1 MPEYTDSQHTHPTVQ
16 SQTKG
21 PDHTPLRENEKS
33 LRIGLAVCGGI
44 AAYKSAELAS
54 LLVKSGYSVFPIMTP
69 AATRFIQP
77 LTLEALTGNAAHIHW
92 DDAAQPGGMDHI
104 NLMRKLDLLIIA
116 PLTAN
121 TAAKLAHG
129 FADHFLGAGY
139 LAYSGKTLACPAMNT
154 GMLEHPATQRNLK
167 VLEDD
172 GVVLCMGKPGVL
184 ACGDVG
190 PGRLAEPPVILDM
203 VEYLTSPE
211 IPFFKDKKI
220 LINAGPTIEDLD
232 PVRFLT
238 NRSTGKM
245 GFALAKALRNAGARI
260 TLVHGPVHLPLP
272 EQIVCRSVRSASEMA
287 ETCLKLFP
295 TMDMAVYSAAVA
307 DFTPEFQDRKL
318 KKDDFNGTLIL
329 KRTMDI
335 LKTSGERKSDSQW
348 LIGFAA
354 ETHDETR
361 FASNKLKNKNA
372 DLIFCNTV
380 GGTKGGFESNENS
393 VTAFFRKGEPV
404 TLPLA
409 DKTDLANQMV
419 RLIAARFTK

>member
-1 MPEYTDSQHTHPTVQ
+1 MKDPVPFSESPKT
-16 SQTKG
+16 
-21 PDHTPLRENEKS
+21 

-54 LLVKSGYSVFPIMTP
+54 LLVKSGYRVYPIMTP
-69 AATRFIQP
+69 TATRFLQP
-77 LTLEALTGNAAHIHW
+77 LTLEALSGNTVHIHW
-92 DDAAQPGGMDHI
+92 DDAVQPGGMDHI
-104 NLMRKLDLLIIA
+104 NLMRELDLLVIA

-121 TAAKLAHG
+121 TSAKLAHG

-139 LAYSGKTLACPAMNT
+139 LAYDGKTLACPAMNT

-167 VLEDD
+167 ILEDD
-172 GVVLCMGKPGVL
+172 GMVLCLGKPGVL

-190 PGRLAEPPVILDM
+190 PGRMAEPTVILDM

-211 IPFFKDKKI
+211 IPFLKNKKI

-245 GFALAKALRNAGARI
+245 GFALAKALRNAGAHV

-272 EQIVCRSVRSASEMA
+272 EQITCRKVRSASEMA
-287 ETCLKLFP
+287 ETCLEIFP
-295 TMDMAVYSAAVA
+295 TVDMAVYSAAVA
-307 DFTPEFQDRKL
+307 DFTPEFQNRKL
-318 KKDDFNGTLIL
+318 KKDHFDGTLTL
-329 KRTMDI
+329 KRTLDI
-335 LKTSGERKSDSQW
+335 LKTSGERKRASQW

-354 ETHDETR
+354 ETHDESS
-361 FASNKLKNKNA
+361 FASKKLQSKNA

-393 VTAFFRKGEPV
+393 VTAFFRKGDPV
-404 TLPLA
+404 TLPLTN
-409 DKTDLANQMV
+409 KTNLANQMV
-419 RLIAARFTK
+419 HLIAARFAK